1 MSSLMKNL
9 VYKEFQAHNF
19 NNFIGERI
27 NTELI
32 KDLWGIN
39 GKANDLV
46 DKERL
51 SNFKNNNNLAYLGEV
66 LERYEERGIV
76 KSKEDLRAL
85 LVYTQYSMLFE
96 APEMNTNQLELFI
109 AKVEKRSIKNKDV
122 FSIGFLLNFYGFK
135 QYLKEDKNICLTLID
150 EIENGKLEFEEKVW
164 GIYSCWNYLD
174 SIEEFSDSDN
184 LLEKINDV
192 KDTKDKLLKV
202 ISGIEIEPLKFYED
216 YYLYL
221 MLGRIANSEEFFKT
235 SKNFINKKACNQYK
249 KLVSLLKK
257 EYNEE
262 NVDSLTSV
270 LKFSNED
277 VYLYNYLLS
286 QDVHLVNIETK
297 VTSKGAM
304 RLYYK
309 ILNRLSSSKECS
321 DLIMQIAGSKIKEV
335 AEQKDSEA
343 STSYRVYAKG
353 IKKAREIIFREFSGK
368 VSVENFPKFV
378 DLTGINE
385 MEYDFFSYVG
395 YSYLFNEEYSEVIKR
410 VRTSNMRNLAERCL
424 SLSKEKDDLQKA
436 YNYLTKIKMKNS
448 INSSQYKRLYALGVL
463 DVNSDSKYSSV
474 EEMKGYFDYR
484 ASVLSKEDLL
494 KELKDFYDKF
504 DEIEIAVN
512 GYVGKNSFVSKYS
525 EIILS
530 ILSNVNKYDK
540 TLKIE
545 NPELAKEY
553 QEFEDKLQI
562 FNKSEGEYFLYIEN
576 KLSDE
581 DYLKIMGLTKEDA
594 NAVLKNIYEYIK
606 DNPKYLNYYKTAG
619 MLKKFEEKI
628 LTEHEKEQKITN
640 EILKSLKEA
649 TKVYNFQTALNRDI
663 AKSNKDYVN
672 KVKEIFFEKIE
683 TSDIIRGYCSFYDA
697 FTVAKMLV
705 DLDSLTD
712 EDLLTFSKMCLKNV

>member
-436 YNYLTKIKMKNS
+436 YNYLAKIKMKNS

-530 ILSNVNKYDK
+530 ILSNVNKYNK

-562 FNKSEGEYFLYIEN
+562 FNKSESEYFLYIEN

-581 DYLKIMGLTKEDA
+581 GYLKIMGLTKEDA

-683 TSDIIRGYCSFYDA
+683 TSDIIRGYSSFYDA

>member
-436 YNYLTKIKMKNS
+436 YNYLAKIKMKNS

-530 ILSNVNKYDK
+530 ILSNVNKYNK

-562 FNKSEGEYFLYIEN
+562 FNKSESEYFLYIEN

-649 TKVYNFQTALNRDI
+649 TKVYNFQTALNRDV

-683 TSDIIRGYCSFYDA
+683 TSDIIRGYSSFYDA

>member
-174 SIEEFSDSDN
+174 SIEEFSNSDN

-705 DLDSLTD
+705 NLDSLTD